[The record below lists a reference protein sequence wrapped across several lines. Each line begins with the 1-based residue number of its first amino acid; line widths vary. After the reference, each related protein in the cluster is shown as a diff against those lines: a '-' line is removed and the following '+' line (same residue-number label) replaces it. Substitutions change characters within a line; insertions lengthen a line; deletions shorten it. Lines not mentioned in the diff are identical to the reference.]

1 MRPNTAQYPVKLY
14 ECFYCGA
21 RTSDSTV
28 EGCPECGGELVNLST
43 SRDL

>member
-1 MRPNTAQYPVKLY
+1 MRPNTTRYSEKVY
-14 ECFYCGA
+14 ECFDCGA
-21 RTSDSTV
+21 RTDGPTT